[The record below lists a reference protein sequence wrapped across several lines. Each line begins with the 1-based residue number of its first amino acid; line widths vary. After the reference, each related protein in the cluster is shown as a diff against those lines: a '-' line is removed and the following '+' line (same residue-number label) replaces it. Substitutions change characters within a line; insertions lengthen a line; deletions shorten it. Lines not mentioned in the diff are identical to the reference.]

1 MELRKT
7 LLLALCVP
15 ALALGVAAC
24 GSDDSD
30 SDSTSTS
37 STAMENTTD
46 SSSMNSGSEAAG
58 GEDIVALAQGNK
70 DLSTL
75 VKAVTAAGLA
85 PTLQG
90 EGPFTVFAPTNEA
103 FAALPPAELNRLL
116 KPANKD
122 ELANILTYHVAE
134 GDVKSSDLKN
144 GQMIKT
150 VQGGELKVTIAD
162 DGTVKVGDATVV
174 TPDVEASN
182 GTVHV
187 IDTVLIPSN

>member
-7 LLLALCVP
+7 LLIALCVP

-30 SDSTSTS
+30 SDSSGS
-37 STAMENTTD
+37 STAVENTTD
-46 SSSMNSGSEAAG
+46 MNSSGTTSEAMG
-58 GEDIVALAQGNK
+58 TEDIVAVAQGNK

-75 VKAVTAAGLA
+75 VKAVTAADLA
-85 PTLQG
+85 STLQG
-90 EGPFTVFAPTNEA
+90 EGPYTVFAPTNEA

-162 DGTVKVGDATVV
+162 DGTVKIGDATVV